1 MLPCAGA
8 WIASAGHLV
17 AVETYLSLLETA
29 WHRQEKP
36 VRLIGLGV
44 QLRDDENPDQADLF
58 LATSPDDTSS

>member
-1 MLPCAGA
+1 
-8 WIASAGHLV
+8 
-17 AVETYLSLLETA
+17 LSLLETA

-58 LATSPDDTSS
+58 IEPSADDASS